1 MFCDQS
7 PFCKNRNRQQFQL
20 MKLVFSTVFTSHFT
34 QEEIIVKSLFFI
46 NRLLYYW
53 LLKNLKLTQQKQ
65 TCSSKLNTIRQF
77 NMKTKASL
85 GLTNWSQKS
94 LGFTDFMSC
103 VLLLPI
109 CLFTGLL
116 DYCFLLIASLSHTV
130 YSSYTHTHNR
140 LMALCPRVHSPT
152 LTHPDHQTFFINFLH
167 LIQSIA
173 SVHFKYSKYCTCGI
187 CHQRVIV
194 WLCVHS
200 CRNWDVV
207 AHPATAECF
216 SSSAVLHC
224 IAVYARESTI
234 SHACS

>member
-7 PFCKNRNRQQFQL
+7 PFCKNRNHQQFQL

-94 LGFTDFMSC
+94 LGFTDFISC

-116 DYCFLLIASLSHTV
+116 DYCFFIDCQFVSHCLFNI
-130 YSSYTHTHNR
+130 HTHPQPFNGP
-140 LMALCPRVHSPT
+140 LSASTFTHS
-152 LTHPDHQTFFINFLH
+152 HPSWSSDIFYQLSPSNTIHSIRSFQVLKILH
-167 LIQSIA
+167 MWHLSSESYCLIMCA
-173 SVHFKYSKYCTCGI
+173 FM
-187 CHQRVIV
+187 
-194 WLCVHS
+194 
-200 CRNWDVV
+200 
-207 AHPATAECF
+207 
-216 SSSAVLHC
+216 
-224 IAVYARESTI
+224 
-234 SHACS
+234 